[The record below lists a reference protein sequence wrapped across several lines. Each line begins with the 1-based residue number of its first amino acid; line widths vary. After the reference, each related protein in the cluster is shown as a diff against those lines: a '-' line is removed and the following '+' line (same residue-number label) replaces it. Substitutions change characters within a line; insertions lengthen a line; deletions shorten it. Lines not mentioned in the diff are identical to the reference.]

1 MRLRRLRTASL
12 MISIA
17 GAAVAFLLFER
28 FLGEDKV
35 RIEDPAIVGTWT
47 EEKTGLDL
55 EPDGRYVS
63 FFLDSSGRVAAAECG
78 RWASYEGI
86 LHLRARWSR
95 AKGPRGVLASPT
107 LRQGEYRLGKD
118 SLAVALK
125 GGSGGEETLLLS
137 RGPAASTAFSAVLDD
152 EARANCLLGATR

>member
-1 MRLRRLRTASL
+1 

-17 GAAVAFLLFER
+17 GAAIAFLLFER
-28 FLGEDKV
+28 FLGRDKTQV
-35 RIEDPAIVGTWT
+35 ENPAIIGTWT
-47 EEKTGLDL
+47 EEKLGLDL

-63 FFLDSSGRVAAAECG
+63 FFLDSSGKIAASECG

-86 LHLRARWSR
+86 LHLRADWTQSK
-95 AKGPRGVLASPT
+95 APRGVFASPT

-125 GGSGGEETLLLS
+125 GGSGGDETLLLS
-137 RGPAASTAFSAVLDD
+137 RGPAAATALSQSLDGD
-152 EARANCLLGATR
+152 ARRRCLPR